1 MLRGS
6 ICRDSLNP
14 LVYSEWIVT
23 RSELEF
29 AFLTHHE
36 QYLILEWFC

>member
-14 LVYSEWIVT
+14 LVYSEWLFT
-23 RSELEF
+23 YSELKF
-29 AFLTHHE
+29 AILPHCE
-36 QYLILEWFC
+36 QYLILEWLC